1 MGCSG
6 AKEKLEDQMML
17 MKLQRM
23 EIQME
28 KEKELKKL
36 SEMEGKP
43 IQRGVIPDYIDPVFA
58 KEKNLYDDEFV
69 LNDKK
74 TDDNGKKKDAKSE
87 VTKKKVKRDKGKD
100 KMSENTA
107 KKKKKVKCILCV
119 QLFVTNNK
127 IIMKYMDI
135 FFY

>member
-1 MGCSG
+1 MGCS
-6 AKEKLEDQMML
+6 APKEKLEDEMML
-17 MKLQRM
+17 MKLKRM

-43 IQRGVIPDYIDPVFA
+43 VQRGIVPDYIDPAFA
-58 KEKNLYDDEFV
+58 KEKKLYDEDNPI

-74 TDDNGKKKDAKSE
+74 TDISGAKKKSPKTIKAKSE

-100 KMSENTA
+100 KMSESTN
-107 KKKKKVKCILCV
+107 KKKKKVK
-119 QLFVTNNK
+119 
-127 IIMKYMDI
+127 
-135 FFY
+135 

>member
-74 TDDNGKKKDAKSE
+74 TDDNGKKRML
-87 VTKKKVKRDKGKD
+87 KVKLRR
-100 KMSENTA
+100 
-107 KKKKKVKCILCV
+107 KK
-119 QLFVTNNK
+119 
-127 IIMKYMDI
+127 
-135 FFY
+135 

>member
-17 MKLQRM
+17 MKLARM

-74 TDDNGKKKDAKSE
+74 TDATGKKKMQKAKLLR
-87 VTKKKVKRDKGKD
+87 KK
-100 KMSENTA
+100 
-107 KKKKKVKCILCV
+107 
-119 QLFVTNNK
+119 
-127 IIMKYMDI
+127 
-135 FFY
+135 

>member
-17 MKLQRM
+17 VKLARM

-43 IQRGVIPDYIDPVFA
+43 IQRGIIPDYIDPEFA
-58 KEKNLYDDEFV
+58 REKNLYDESNLI

-74 TDDNGKKKDAKSE
+74 TDITKSKKNNKKDAKAKSE
-87 VTKKKVKRDKGKD
+87 ITKKKLKRDKGKD
-100 KMSENTA
+100 NKSEVSN
-107 KKKKKVKCILCV
+107 KKKKK
-119 QLFVTNNK
+119 
-127 IIMKYMDI
+127 
-135 FFY
+135 

>member
-17 MKLQRM
+17 MKLARM

-43 IQRGVIPDYIDPVFA
+43 VKRGIVPDYIDPVFA
-58 KEKNLYDDEFV
+58 REKNLYDDDFV

-74 TDDNGKKKDAKSE
+74 TDVSNKKKQVKGKDNM
-87 VTKKKVKRDKGKD
+87 TKKKVKRDKAKD
-100 KMSENTA
+100 KNSEKSN
-107 KKKKKVKCILCV
+107 KKKKKVK
-119 QLFVTNNK
+119 
-127 IIMKYMDI
+127 
-135 FFY
+135 

>member
-6 AKEKLEDQMML
+6 AKEKIEDQMML
-17 MKLQRM
+17 MKLARM

-74 TDDNGKKKDAKSE
+74 TDATGKKKDAKSE
-87 VTKKKVKRDKGKD
+87 DTKKKVKRDKGKD
-100 KMSENTA
+100 KISENTA
-107 KKKKKVKCILCV
+107 KKKKKVK
-119 QLFVTNNK
+119 
-127 IIMKYMDI
+127 
-135 FFY
+135 

>member
-74 TDDNGKKKDAKSE
+74 TDDNGKKKDSKSE

-107 KKKKKVKCILCV
+107 KKKKKVK
-119 QLFVTNNK
+119 
-127 IIMKYMDI
+127 
-135 FFY
+135 

>member
-17 MKLQRM
+17 MKLARM

-43 IQRGVIPDYIDPVFA
+43 VKRGIVPDYIDPVFA
-58 KEKNLYDDEFV
+58 REKNLYDDDFV

-74 TDDNGKKKDAKSE
+74 TDVSNKKKQVKGNDNM
-87 VTKKKVKRDKGKD
+87 TKKKVKRDKAKD
-100 KMSENTA
+100 KNSEKSN
-107 KKKKKVKCILCV
+107 KKKKRTKKKKIKKKKQIKLIL
-119 QLFVTNNK
+119 
-127 IIMKYMDI
+127 
-135 FFY
+135 

>member
-36 SEMEGKP
+36 SEMEGTP

-74 TDDNGKKKDAKSE
+74 TDATGKKKDAKSE

-100 KMSENTA
+100 KISENTA
-107 KKKKKVKCILCV
+107 KKKKKVK
-119 QLFVTNNK
+119 
-127 IIMKYMDI
+127 
-135 FFY
+135 

>member
-17 MKLQRM
+17 MKLKRM

-58 KEKNLYDDEFV
+58 KENNLYEDDEFFAD
-69 LNDKK
+69 DKK
-74 TDDNGKKKDAKSE
+74 TDIARLKKNGGKENKPKSE
-87 VTKKKVKRDKGKD
+87 VTKKKTKRPNINNKD
-100 KMSENTA
+100 KKSDITN
-107 KKKKKVKCILCV
+107 KKKKKVK
-119 QLFVTNNK
+119 
-127 IIMKYMDI
+127 
-135 FFY
+135 

>member
-17 MKLQRM
+17 MKLARM

-74 TDDNGKKKDAKSE
+74 TDATGKKKDAKSE

-100 KMSENTA
+100 R
-107 KKKKKVKCILCV
+107 IL
-119 QLFVTNNK
+119 K
-127 IIMKYMDI
+127 
-135 FFY
+135 

>member
-17 MKLQRM
+17 MKLARM

-58 KEKNLYDDEFV
+58 KEKNLYDDDFV

-74 TDDNGKKKDAKSE
+74 TDATGKKKDAKSE

-100 KMSENTA
+100 KISENTA
-107 KKKKKVKCILCV
+107 KKKKKVK
-119 QLFVTNNK
+119 
-127 IIMKYMDI
+127 
-135 FFY
+135 